1 MTETSGNGPPSDH
14 RTADGVARLEPVVRE
29 PTASVIAR
37 RIRGAIIEGSLAPG
51 TQLTEMRLARQLG
64 VSRAPIREAL
74 QRLIQEGLAE
84 NRRRGVFVKELTL
97 EDVIDIY
104 FARASCELAATN
116 RILDDPADVDWKTF
130 ERILEDLEVAARA
143 GNWEATADVDRRFH
157 QALVDAA
164 RSPRLARMF
173 ATLMAET
180 AMCLQALE
188 RSYENMGGQLVDE
201 HREIFEALH
210 AGDRKAA
217 AAAIATHMHEAVER
231 LAAGYSPD
239 AAP

>member
-1 MTETSGNGPPSDH
+1 MTETSGNGPPSEQGS
-14 RTADGVARLEPVVRE
+14 ADGVAALEPVVRE

-37 RIRGAIIEGSLAPG
+37 RIRGAIIEGSLSPG

-84 NRRRGVFVKELTL
+84 NRRRGVFVRELSL
-97 EDVIDIY
+97 EDVSDVY
-104 FARASCELAATN
+104 FARASCELAATG
-116 RILDDPADVDWKTF
+116 RIIENPDDVDWKSF
-130 ERILEDLEVAARA
+130 ERILEDLEAAARA
-143 GNWEATADVDRRFH
+143 GHWDTTTEVDRRFH
-157 QALVDAA
+157 QAIVDAA

-188 RSYENMGGQLVDE
+188 RSYENIGHLVDE
-201 HREIFEALH
+201 HREILEALQ
-210 AGDRKAA
+210 AGNRDAA
-217 AAAIATHMHEAVER
+217 AAAIETHMHEAVER
-231 LAAGYSPD
+231 FAAGYSPD
-239 AAP
+239 SAG